1 MLQLLKDRN
10 FLTYW
15 IGQFVSVVGDHISF
29 IAFPFLVLQLTD
41 SGVMMGLVF
50 AVQGVPRAALM
61 LMGGAVID
69 RYSPRLVM
77 MASNVLRFAVIMV
90 MAYLIYI
97 DQVSL
102 GVIFTAALLFG
113 LVDAFFYPA
122 SIAIVPALVVKDMLQ
137 KANAFVHGSIFV
149 GVIIGP
155 AIAGLIIAG
164 EVTTLGHGSGDAA
177 TYESNRLGFAR
188 AFFVDGLTFLIS
200 FLTLIFVKAR
210 VLGEGD
216 GSDEPKTSMI
226 AEVVEGIKWVW
237 SKPTIRLG
245 FLGIAVIEFFFQ
257 APIFIGLPMLTK
269 VRFLE
274 PTFIYGII
282 IAAWGVGALIG
293 SVLAGSLK
301 PIPERYLVRIMFIVF
316 IASGAALGLVIMY
329 QPYWWAMLVFFIA
342 GIGDSFVMLNF
353 TTWVQKKTP
362 EKLLGRVMSIFT
374 FMSVGLVPIAA
385 IALGSAFEWNLELT
399 LIIVSVILVVSCLV
413 AAFHKDAEY
422 KGHGEED
429 KLQEQS

>member
-353 TTWVQKKTP
+353 TTWIQKKTP

>member
-1 MLQLLKDRN
+1 MLQLIKDRN

-41 SGVMMGLVF
+41 SGAMMGLVF
-50 AVQGVPRAALM
+50 AVQGLPRAALM
-61 LMGGAVID
+61 LMGGAVVD

-77 MASNVLRFAVIMV
+77 MVSNIFRFAVIML
-90 MAYLIYI
+90 MAYLIYV
-97 DQVSL
+97 DQVTL
-102 GVIFTAALLFG
+102 EVIFIAALSFG
-113 LVDAFFYPA
+113 VVDAFFYPA

-137 KANAFVHGSIFV
+137 KANALVHGSIYV

-155 AIAGLIIAG
+155 AIGGLIIAG
-164 EVTTLGHGSGDAA
+164 EVTTLGHGAGDAA

-188 AFFVDGLTFLIS
+188 AFFIDGLTFLAS
-200 FLTLIFVKAR
+200 FLTLLFVRAR
-210 VLGEGD
+210 VLGEDD
-216 GSDEPKTSMI
+216 GSDEPRASMI

-274 PTFIYGII
+274 PTYIYGII
-282 IAAWGVGALIG
+282 IAAWGAGALIG

-301 PIPERYLVRIMFIVF
+301 PIPERFLVRIMFSVF
-316 IASGAALGLVIMY
+316 IASGAALGLVIVY
-329 QPYWWAMLVFFIA
+329 EPYWWAMLVFFIA

-374 FMSVGLVPIAA
+374 FMSVGLVPVAA

-399 LIIVSVILVVSCLV
+399 LIIVSGILVVSCLI
-413 AAFHKDAEY
+413 AALHKDAEY
-422 KGHGEED
+422 RNDGEED